1 MAGADYLILAVL
13 IVSVVAGGVRGFVRE
28 AIALAAWILGIWL
41 AWKYPQWAHPWL
53 GGALADPPVRDWAA
67 RVVIVTATLL
77 VGAAVGLL
85 VSWTVRA
92 AVVLGPI
99 DRILGV
105 LFGAVRGVL
114 IVAVF
119 VLVGQ
124 ALKLDGEKWWR
135 QSKLLPYAGVAAH
148 AVDSLG
154 RRAVDAAAVATGGG
168 D

>member
-13 IVSVVAGGVRGFVRE
+13 IVSVVAGAVRGFVRE

-41 AWKYPQWAHPWL
+41 AWKFPHWAYPWL
-53 GGALADPPVRDWAA
+53 GGALADPPARDWAA
-67 RVVIVTATLL
+67 RVIIV
-77 VGAAVGLL
+77 AAPTSSV
-85 VSWTVRA
+85 A

-119 VLVGQ
+119 VLAGE
-124 ALKLDGEKWWR
+124 ALKLDGEPWWR
-135 QSKLLPYAGVAAH
+135 RSTLLPYAGVTAR
-148 AVDSLG
+148 AVDRLG
-154 RRAVDAAAVATGGG
+154 RRAVEAAAVTTTGG